1 MGQFPGTPRVLKGA
15 IVRIEPR
22 SPNSNLIPFQ
32 YNPDTLS
39 RTLEATGTGGGGAKG
54 GKTEPFRLAGAPK
67 ETIKVNV
74 EIDAT
79 DQLEASDF
87 RATSMGV
94 HPMLSALELLLY
106 PSSASVVTNTLL
118 AAVGTIELV
127 PPDPPM
133 TLFVWGLRRVLPV
146 RITGFSVTEEQY
158 DTNLNPIR
166 AKVDLSMQVLSYND
180 FNFTHPGYWLY
191 LSNQV
196 GKEVMAKLSTL
207 NGLGF

>member
-22 SPNSNLIPFQ
+22 SPNTNLIPFQ

-54 GKTEPFRLAGAPK
+54 GKTEPFRLSGAPK

-74 EIDAT
+74 EMDAT
-79 DQLEASDF
+79 DQLETGDPN
-87 RATSMGV
+87 ATSMGV

-106 PSSASVVTNTLL
+106 PSSVSVVTNTIL

-133 TLFVWGLRRVLPV
+133 TLFVWGPRRVLPV

-196 GKEVMAKLSTL
+196 GKEVMAKLGTV

>member
-1 MGQFPGTPRVLKGA
+1 MGQFPGTPRVQKGA

-22 SPNSNLIPFQ
+22 NPNSNVIPFQ

-54 GKTEPFRLAGAPK
+54 GKTEPFRLSGAPK

-79 DQLEASDF
+79 DQLETGDF

-94 HPMLSALELLLY
+94 HPQLSALELLLY
-106 PSSASVVTNTLL
+106 PSSVSVVTNTLL
-118 AAVGTIELV
+118 AAIGTIELV

-133 TLFVWGLRRVLPV
+133 ILFVWGARRVLPV

-196 GKEVMAKLSTL
+196 GKEVMAKLGTL